1 MKGFAKFLSVFIS
14 LADYG
19 VGIAVALIL
28 FLKKN
33 FFAVILIPG
42 MSYNELLFFNMAVFT
57 AILAGIA
64 VVLNLLIGEY
74 HRSDTVTEFPIVF
87 EIVPVIITAI
97 CIFFAFQGDTAREK
111 VLVIL
116 FSLLYAVLSA
126 VVILFS
132 SRVFQLFPKEKKT
145 K

>member
-19 VGIAVALIL
+19 VGIAVVLIL

-42 MSYNELLFFNMAVFT
+42 MTYNELLFFNMAMFT
-57 AILAGIA
+57 AILAGIG

-74 HRSDTVTEFPIVF
+74 HKSDTVTEFPIVF
-87 EIVPVIITAI
+87 EIVPVIVTAI
-97 CIFFAFQGDTAREK
+97 CIFFAFQGDTTREK
-111 VLVIL
+111 ILVIL

-126 VVILFS
+126 VVIMFS